1 MISTRLVIFLGAVDP
16 RPERLAVPAVAVPIV
31 AVFIPI
37 AETSFLC
44 CLLGAGVGEEQL
56 ETPFHFMSVETLHG
70 IGSTLNGFELQETS
84 GKLLASVSIAH

>member
-1 MISTRLVIFLGAVDP
+1 MISTRLVIFLGTVDP
-16 RPERLAVPAVAVPIV
+16 RPERLAVPAVAV
-31 AVFIPI
+31 FIPI
-37 AETSFLC
+37 AETSFLF